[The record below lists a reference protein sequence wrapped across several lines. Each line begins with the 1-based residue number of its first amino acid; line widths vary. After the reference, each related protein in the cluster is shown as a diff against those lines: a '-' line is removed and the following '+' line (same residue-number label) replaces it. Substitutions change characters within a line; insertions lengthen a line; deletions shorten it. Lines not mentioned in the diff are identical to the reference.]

1 MCLSSLLWVFLLR
14 WVGSN
19 GLQPWSPP
27 VLFILSMILLSTFY
41 SEGNK
46 ETKASFLTLAPTHTK
61 MKIAEWILSGNDVV
75 NLQVEI
81 GTEKSAAVISLVN
94 ISAMESPICK
104 NRSNPQSFT
113 LMRDITQVVSFVSLF
128 WYSEH
133 TKLSSLIKLNVTCS
147 KV

>member
-1 MCLSSLLWVFLLR
+1 MGLSSLLWVFLLR

-27 VLFILSMILLSTFY
+27 ALFILSMILLSTFY

-46 ETKASFLTLAPTHTK
+46 ETKASFLTLAHTK

-81 GTEKSAAVISLVN
+81 GTEKSAAVISWVN
-94 ISAMESPICK
+94 ISAVKSPICK

-133 TKLSSLIKLNVTCS
+133 TKPSSLIKLNVTCS